1 MRYSIRLRH
10 GWARD
15 SFLLLLNI
23 SEAQFLCYWDSDED
37 VESYARMGCCNLW
50 IVRRKS

>member
-10 GWARD
+10 GWARG

-23 SEAQFLCYWDSDED
+23 SEAQFLRYWDSDED
-37 VESYARMGCCNLW
+37 VKALQGWDAVIYG
-50 IVRRKS
+50 